1 MIGGTDFS
9 KYLINFNS
17 SEWANQAND
26 QLRQALQQGL
36 QYSQKYTT
44 QAVKAAQDYN
54 NVAQQ
59 QMKQGFQQAQAVN
72 APQRL
77 ATYNALDAYQN
88 TLGLPT
94 PVGGSFQLAQ
104 GLQNGIFGQPNTTQ
118 QKQQTAG
125 FNQGV
130 EKMLPPQGM
139 PPSVTRTL
147 PPVQRKGVLA

>member
-1 MIGGTDFS
+1 MIGGSSGGDLS

-17 SEWANQAND
+17 SDWANQANA
-26 QLRQALQQGL
+26 QLQQSLTQGL
-36 QYSQKYTT
+36 KYSEKYTT

-54 NVAQQ
+54 QQAQQ
-59 QMKQGFQQAQAVN
+59 QMNQGYQQAQAVN

-94 PVGGSFQLAQ
+94 PVGGSFQLAS
-104 GLQNGIFGQPNTTQ
+104 GLQNGLLGHPNTPQ
-118 QKQQTAG
+118 QAQQASG

-130 EKMLPPQGM
+130 QNVGLFQQPG
-139 PPSVTRTL
+139 
-147 PPVQRKGVLA
+147 GGY